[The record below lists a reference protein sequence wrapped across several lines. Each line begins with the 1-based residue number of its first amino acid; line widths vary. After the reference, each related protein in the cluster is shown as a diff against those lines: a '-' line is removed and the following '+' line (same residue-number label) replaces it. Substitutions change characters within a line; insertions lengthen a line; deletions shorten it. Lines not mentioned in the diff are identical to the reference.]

1 MKSFQITSSQTL
13 TLTWISTKILLLIL
27 DIEFVYVLPQSGELT
42 ETKSVPC
49 ISSAMCTIRHSL
61 KVSLKVKVKSL
72 SSLQLCDSMDCSLP
86 GFSIHGIFQARVP
99 KWVAISFSKGSFWPR
114 DQTWVSQIA
123 GRRFTLWAIIK
134 KHKNAFCILEKSNT
148 SFTCGQNIEPL

>member
-13 TLTWISTKILLLIL
+13 TTNLNFYKNTVTDTRYRICVCPTSKWS
-27 DIEFVYVLPQSGELT
+27 ELT

-61 KVSLKVKVKSL
+61 KYHWKWSHSVVS
-72 SSLQLCDSMDCSLP
+72 DSASPWTVAYRASPSM
-86 GFSIHGIFQARVP
+86 GFSRQEYQSGLPFP
-99 KWVAISFSKGSFWPR
+99 SPR
-114 DQTWVSQIA
+114 DLPDPGNQTRVSHIA

-148 SFTCGQNIEPL
+148 SFTCGQNI